1 MAAVGCR
8 TISIRQSTVCR
19 DSGLKAVA
27 EFAKAEGGGHN
38 LCAGIRLIVLGERVF
53 GRGLD
58 LQYPR
63 EGEHEAPNG
72 LKH

>member
-27 EFAKAEGGGHN
+27 EFAEAVGGGHN
-38 LCAGIRLIVLGERVF
+38 LCAGIQLIVLGERVF
-53 GRGLD
+53 GRG
-58 LQYPR
+58 
-63 EGEHEAPNG
+63 
-72 LKH
+72 